1 MNQDN
6 FHTNREGEPAS
17 SLQRQAEQ
25 VLEWETLLS
34 ILASHADSGLG
45 AEKCRALPLESTLEA
60 TSLRQQE
67 TTEMVTVLKGPVS
80 FPSLVFEDVREVLA
94 RTAKGAVLEGPQ
106 LRDISTLIG
115 LSQDAKR
122 CLQTYR
128 PHIETVWNL
137 AESLNEQVWVK
148 QGIDQCIDQDGHIR
162 ESATPELYQLIQHT
176 QEARRHIRHRLE
188 AILASPRYE
197 EMLQGHYFAEREN
210 RYVIPV
216 KTERQHEIP
225 GIVHDISTSGAT
237 VFLEPRELIELNN
250 SIKVG
255 DLHVAKEV
263 RRILQELS
271 TMVADHAETLRH
283 NIEILASLDCLSA
296 KARLSQ
302 TMEGHP
308 ISLNDQKRIHLKAA
322 RHPLLILNK
331 DQVIPNDLTMD
342 AQTRVLIISGPNT
355 GGKTVTL
362 KMMGLIALMVRGG
375 LHPPCAE
382 GSEMAIFPRVYADIG
397 DAQDLTKALSSFSA
411 HISHMIQLFK
421 EMDDPDTTSLPDSL
435 VLLDEIGSS
444 TDPIEGAALAEAL
457 LCRLDDIGCKV
468 LVTTHYHALKTLA
481 LKKPG
486 FLNASQEFNIQTLS
500 PTYRLLVGLPGG
512 SSALDIASRLG
523 LDEAILDQAASLVKG
538 KDQDLEQVF
547 QQLQDAQRQLD
558 QEIQDART
566 LRKEADHLF
575 GQARATEERLRTSE
589 REERQKIRRNLQQE
603 FSKAKL
609 LIHDTI
615 KELKLDKT
623 LIKAK
628 AARQRVVALQEQ
640 SNDLLNPRDATPL
653 GRLAEGDH
661 VELKNLGTTG
671 VLLESPEGKK
681 RVRVQIGDKAISVDV
696 SLLSGLARGRKG
708 TKEKVA
714 SSSVTKTRSKSS
726 AHMHSGQEAAHQPFL
741 AEMSLDLRGKSVEET
756 QEEIMATLDQALL
769 EGLMTLRLIHGHGSG
784 KLKSFV
790 REYLAESPYVS
801 QFREGERGEG
811 GDGVTIV
818 ELR

>member
-1 MNQDN
+1 MNRDQSN
-6 FHTNREGEPAS
+6 GNLEPAS
-17 SLQRQAEQ
+17 SLQCQAEH
-25 VLEWETLLS
+25 VLEWETVLTT
-34 ILASHADSGLG
+34 LASQAHSALG
-45 AEKCRALPLESTLEA
+45 AEKCRTLPLESTLEA
-60 TSLRQQE
+60 ASERQQA
-67 TTEMVTVLKGPVS
+67 TTEMLTVLQGPVS
-80 FPSLVFEDVREVLA
+80 FPPLIFEDVREVLS
-94 RTAKGAVLEGPQ
+94 RTVKGALLEGPE
-106 LRDISTLIG
+106 LRDISSLIG
-115 LSQDAKR
+115 LGQDAKR

-128 PHIETVWNL
+128 SQIDTVWKL
-137 AESLNEQVWVK
+137 AEPLNEQVWVK
-148 QGIDQCIDQDGHIR
+148 QGIDQCIDQEGHIR

-188 AILASPRYE
+188 AILASTRYE
-197 EMLQGHYFAEREN
+197 DMLQGHYFAEREN

-237 VFLEPRELIELNN
+237 VFLEPKELIELNN

-271 TMVADHAETLRH
+271 TMVAEHAETLTC
-283 NIEILASLDCLSA
+283 NIEILATLDCLSA
-296 KARLSQ
+296 KARLSLS
-302 TMEGHP
+302 MNGHP
-308 ISLNDQKRIHLKAA
+308 ISLNDQKRIHLREA

-331 DQVIPNDLTMD
+331 DEVVPNDLTMD
-342 AQTRVLIISGPNT
+342 SQTLILVISGPNT

-362 KMMGLIALMVRGG
+362 KMIGLVALMVRAG

-397 DAQDLTKALSSFSA
+397 DAQDLTKALSSFSG

-421 EMDDPDTTSLPDSL
+421 EMDNLQATSLPDSL

-457 LCRLDDIGCKV
+457 LGRLYDVGCKV
-468 LVTTHYHALKTLA
+468 VVTTHYHALKTLA
-481 LKKPG
+481 LKKSG

-500 PTYRLLVGLPGG
+500 PTFRLLVGLPGG

-523 LDEAILDQAASLVKG
+523 LDAAILTQAASLVKG
-538 KDQDLEQVF
+538 QDQDLEQVF
-547 QQLQDAQRQLD
+547 QELQIAQQQLD
-558 QEIQDART
+558 QEIEDARK
-566 LRKEADHLF
+566 LRREADDLF
-575 GQARATEERLRTSE
+575 CQAQATEERLRTTE
-589 REERQKIRRNLQQE
+589 RDERQKIRRNLHQE

-628 AARQRVVALQEQ
+628 TAQQRVLAIQDE
-640 SNDLLNPRDATPL
+640 SIDLLTPSDAQPL
-653 GRLAEGDH
+653 SLLTEGDH

-671 VLLESPEGKK
+671 VLLEAPQGKK
-681 RVRVQIGDKAISVDV
+681 RVRVQVGDKAISVDA
-696 SLLSGLARGRKG
+696 SLLSGLAQVRQA
-708 TKEKVA
+708 TKETPV
-714 SSSVTKTRSKSS
+714 SSSVKKTRSTSS
-726 AHMHSGQEAAHQPFL
+726 SLIHPAPETANQSFL
-741 AEMSLDLRGKSVEET
+741 ATMSHDLRGKSMEEA
-756 QEEIMATLDQALL
+756 QEEMIATLDRAMLD
-769 EGLMTLRLIHGHGSG
+769 GTMTLRLIHGHGSG
-784 KLKSFV
+784 KLKSLV
-790 REYLAESPYVS
+790 REYLADSPYVS
-801 QFREGERGEG
+801 QFRQGEREEG

>member
-6 FHTNREGEPAS
+6 SHTNREPAS
-17 SLQRQAEQ
+17 SLHRQAEQ
-25 VLEWETLLS
+25 VLEWEMVLTT
-34 ILASHADSGLG
+34 LASHAHSALG
-45 AEKCRALPLESTLEA
+45 AEQCRTLPLESTLDA
-60 TSLRQQE
+60 ARLRQQE
-67 TTEMVTVLKGPVS
+67 TTEMLTVLQGPVS
-80 FPSLVFEDVREVLA
+80 FPSLTFEDVREVLT
-94 RTAKGAVLEGPQ
+94 RTVKGALLEGPD
-106 LRDISTLIG
+106 LRAISSVIG

-128 PHIETVWNL
+128 SHIETVWKI
-137 AESLNEQVWVK
+137 AEPLNEQAWVK
-148 QGIDQCIDQDGHIR
+148 QGIDQCIDPEGHIR
-162 ESATPELYQLIQHT
+162 ESATPELYQLIRHT

-197 EMLQGHYFAEREN
+197 DMLQGHYFAEREN

-255 DLHVAKEV
+255 DLHVAQEV

-271 TMVADHAETLRH
+271 TMVAEHAEVLTH

-296 KARLSQ
+296 KARMSQ
-302 TMEGHP
+302 IMNGFP
-308 ISLNDQKRIHLKAA
+308 ISLNDQKRIHLREA

-331 DQVIPNDLTMD
+331 DEVVPNDLTMD
-342 AQTRVLIISGPNT
+342 SQTLILVISGPNT

-362 KMMGLIALMVRGG
+362 KMLGLMALMVRAG
-375 LHPPCAE
+375 LHPPCAN

-421 EMDDPDTTSLPDSL
+421 EMENAQATSLPDSL

-457 LCRLDDIGCKV
+457 LCRLYDIGCKV
-468 LVTTHYHALKTLA
+468 VVTTHYHALKTLA
-481 LKKPG
+481 LKKSG
-486 FLNASQEFNIQTLS
+486 FLNASQEFNIHTLS

-523 LDEAILDQAASLVKG
+523 LDQAILTQAASLVKG
-538 KDQDLEQVF
+538 QDQDLEEVF
-547 QQLQDAQRQLD
+547 QQLQNAQRQLD
-558 QEIQDART
+558 QEIENARR
-566 LRKEADHLF
+566 LRKEADDLF
-575 GQARATEERLRTSE
+575 CQAQATEERLRMSE
-589 REERQKIRRNLQQE
+589 REERQKIRKNLHHE

-609 LIHDTI
+609 LIHDAI
-615 KELKLDKT
+615 KELKVDKT

-628 AARQRVVALQEQ
+628 AAQHRVVAIQEE
-640 SNDLLNPRDATPL
+640 SLDLLNPSDVQPL
-653 GRLAEGDH
+653 SVLTEGNP

-671 VLLESPEGKK
+671 VLLEAPQGKK
-681 RVRVQIGDKAISVDV
+681 RVRVQIGDKAISVDT
-696 SLLSGLARGRKG
+696 SLLAGVPHVRRT
-708 TKEKVA
+708 TKENPM
-714 SSSVTKTRSKSS
+714 SSSVKKTRTKPSS
-726 AHMHSGQEAAHQPFL
+726 RLQFPQETAPQTFL
-741 AEMSLDLRGKSVEET
+741 ANLSLDLRGKSIEEA
-756 QEEIMATLDQALL
+756 QEEIISTLDRAVLD
-769 EGLMTLRLIHGHGSG
+769 GAMTLRFIHGHGSG

-790 REYLAESPYVS
+790 RKYLADSPYVS
-801 QFREGERGEG
+801 QVRKGEREEG
-811 GDGVTIV
+811 GDGATIV